1 MSDKLAVNDSRVE
14 YKSADVNG
22 RTYSYILAE
31 PQNGAE
37 PIGTIFLIHGVC
49 HMSIS

>member
-1 MSDKLAVNDSRVE
+1 MVDKLAPQDPRVQ
-14 YKSADVNG
+14 YKSAELNG

-37 PIGTIFLIHGVC
+37 PVATIFLIHGVSD
-49 HMSIS
+49 MFIS